1 MWGASADFKNKSRIL
16 SLLVVVILFTVLLPG
31 CKKASDPEKNGKKST
46 ATPKNNGESGSTEP
60 ESPSGQPTTAKAALE
75 QLLAGNN
82 RYVEENLAKRDL
94 SKGKLEELAKGQQ
107 HPYAVILTCSDS
119 LVAPELLFD
128 QSMGDIYVVRLAGN
142 ITDKAGIGSIEYAA
156 EGLKTPLIFVLGH
169 EKCNTVATAAKG
181 DPVTGNMQFLI
192 NEIKPAV
199 ARAKKLGGELVA
211 KSIDENVRNVVTTMT
226 ARSEILDKLVKEN
239 KVQIAGGTYSVSTG
253 KITIIS
259 DLPKEPEGKPGEQKS
274 N

>member
-1 MWGASADFKNKSRIL
+1 MWGESAGFKDKCRIL
-16 SLLVVVILFTVLLPG
+16 ILLGVITSIALLLPS
-31 CKKASDPEKNGKKST
+31 CKKVNAPTKDDKKT
-46 ATPKNNGESGSTEP
+46 ATSQSNGGSTT
-60 ESPSGQPTTAKAALE
+60 ESEAPTGRPATAKAALE
-75 QLLAGNN
+75 QLLAGND
-82 RYVEENLAKRDL
+82 RYSEGNLAKRDL
-94 SKGKLEELAKGQQ
+94 SKEKLEELAKGQ

-142 ITDKAGIGSIEYAA
+142 VTDKAGIGSIEYAV
-156 EGLKTPLIFVLGH
+156 EKLKTPLIFVLGH
-169 EKCNTVATAAKG
+169 EKCNTVTAAAK
-181 DPVTGNMQFLI
+181 DEPATGNMQFLI

-211 KSIDENVRNVVTTMT
+211 KSVDENVRNVVTTMT

-259 DLPKEPEGKPGEQKS
+259 DLPKESEGKSDEQKS